1 MIATDIETIYLR
13 EVIDSDLP
21 IFFEQEKDAD
31 AVFMA
36 AFTSKDP
43 SDRQAFDAHWAK
55 IRADDGIKIKTILV
69 HEAVAGSVLVYPGDL
84 GPEVSYW
91 LGKEYWG
98 KGIATRALSLFLESV
113 TARPVYARVVDDNH
127 TSRRVLEKCGFKF
140 LAASRGFANAR
151 GKEVDESTLILGT
164 DLPRKAA

>member
-1 MIATDIETIYLR
+1 MIHLR
-13 EVIDSDLP
+13 DVLDSDLP
-21 IFFEQEKDAD
+21 IFFEQERDAD

-36 AFTSKDP
+36 AFTAKDP

-55 IRADDGIKIKTILV
+55 IRADDGIVIQTILV
-69 HEAVAGSVLVYPGDL
+69 NGEVAGSVLVYPGDL

-98 KGIATRALSLFLESV
+98 KGIATRALSLFLKSV
-113 TARPVYARVVDDNH
+113 TARPLYARVVDDNH
-127 TSRRVLEKCGFKF
+127 ASRRVLEKCGFKF

-151 GKEVDESTLILGT
+151 GKDVDESTLILEANPPE
-164 DLPRKAA
+164 DAA